1 MPPEIKKELLNLLS
15 KKKFSKKKLK
25 LENVNNIADKF
36 IKELK
41 KECKKKNKK
50 TKCKK
55 SNKVKK

>member
-41 KECKKKNKK
+41 KNCKKKNKK

-55 SNKVKK
+55 VKK